1 MTATPAHGHSPRRIA
16 LTGSIGMGKST
27 VAGMLRDMGVPV
39 FDADAEVHRLQGPD
53 GALLPAIE
61 AAFPGT
67 TGADGVDRLRLG
79 AQVFGDDAAL
89 KRLEAIVHPAVAAR
103 QSAFLAAHADKPF
116 VVLDIPLLFEKGGYQ
131 FVDRI
136 MVVSATAEDQRK
148 RVLSRPGMTQ
158 AKFDEILAR
167 QTPDAEKRERADYV
181 INTSLSLDE
190 TRAQIAAVVACLSD
204 GTGA

>member
-67 TGADGVDRLRLG
+67 TGPDGVDRLRLG

-131 FVDRI
+131 FVDLI

-167 QTPDAEKRERADYV
+167 QTPDAEKRARADYV